1 MPANF
6 YFIKTACA
14 QRNFCPLTP
23 HTQSFSPLNFF
34 IAIGRFAEGAYPSTA
49 PAFRREL
56 SFLCV
61 SIRRKFLLTPRM
73 LRVVISF
80 SSFSSSL
87 LFRRLFSEVFS
98 AARIFKS
105 LFRSLMLFCFPLY
118 REAFLYPSRPF
129 PASRRLRSVSLP
141 SPTSPPTTIYQSRKG
156 RIFCFDVAFSSR
168 RKIFMKIL

>member
-1 MPANF
+1 MNMRVCLRVDLFSRFFPPFLKEKFFVPSCAKILCRSGKRLCEREIFYFRMPANF

-105 LFRSLMLFCFPLY
+105 LSRSLMLFCFP
-118 REAFLYPSRPF
+118 
-129 PASRRLRSVSLP
+129 
-141 SPTSPPTTIYQSRKG
+141 I
-156 RIFCFDVAFSSR
+156 
-168 RKIFMKIL
+168 